1 MYYAL
6 FNLEDT
12 LEKPLEVDNGHF
24 LSEKRASNLDYRFK
38 LIKSVRE
45 KIRSQPML
53 SGALRHGSWIDV
65 AIVFNDFFASNF
77 NTNSLETRIPDD
89 SQSLVF
95 FNDLLVHLST
105 LSSSSNSKQHYIYET
120 HDDFPNGLL
129 KKSSGLFAILF
140 RIVFNGVVLYF
151 QFPEKWNTS

>member
-6 FNLEDT
+6 FT
-12 LEKPLEVDNGHF
+12 LEKLWKWTKGTF
-24 LSEKRASNLDYRFK
+24 YLRKRAPNLDYRFK

-45 KIRSQPML
+45 KIRSQLML
-53 SGALRHGSWIDV
+53 SGTLRHSSWIDV
-65 AIVFNDFFASNF
+65 AIVFNDFFNSNF

-105 LSSSSNSKQHYIYET
+105 LSSSSNSKQCYTYET

-151 QFPEKWNTS
+151 QFPEKWKTS